1 MNTAEYKYKRESA
14 KRLFLNGERD
24 VATLAR
30 IFEVATKTVRR
41 WISKGQWVEEY
52 NEIQDLE
59 EQIELAIKRALIH
72 ALKGYA
78 MNPQNTALQSLVSL
92 LKQYRNASD
101 PSREF
106 FEYLKHFLDWLV
118 DFYFEK
124 NDMQTAKAIQ
134 REILGEKGIVEYFRK
149 RAG

>member
-1 MNTAEYKYKRESA
+1 MPGKFKIDSLGVCDG
-14 KRLFLNGERD
+14 K
-24 VATLAR
+24 
-30 IFEVATKTVRR
+30 
-41 WISKGQWVEEY
+41 
-52 NEIQDLE
+52 E
-59 EQIELAIKRALIH
+59 EQIELAVKRALIQ

-78 MNPQNTALQSLVSL
+78 KNPQNTALQSLVSL
-92 LKQYRNASD
+92 LKQYRNSSD